1 MNWQPEMSGRIAGY
15 RLGRAIG
22 RSDLATVYLARDE
35 RLDRQVAVK
44 VLAPERAGQA
54 IFLTRWLRESRV
66 AAELGHP
73 NILPVYQAGDADGV
87 WYAAMRYVPGGDIRS
102 LLSRSGPLRPAVAW
116 TILAQ
121 TASALDAAHS
131 RGLVHRDVKPANMLL
146 EASHVY
152 LADFGM
158 GADKSVGPFDY
169 VAPEQIERGPLQGRT
184 DLYSLA
190 CVGFELLSGTPP
202 FGHDRHLTVMY
213 AQLYAPPPSI
223 RTRRDDLPTAVDR
236 VLATAL
242 AKDPADRYATCGQFA
257 EELSAALG
265 LGLGGQR
272 SRPPDRPGRAQDPW
286 LGEPP
291 SPPGPRPGGGG
302 QRAAA
307 SASRAGPNPRR
318 PAVIKGTLAAAAA
331 IAVAAVVVVAAVA
344 VARDVAAPGSPA
356 AARPAAA
363 RPAASR
369 SAASRSA
376 ASRSATSTPPPAT
389 SPAPTPSALA
399 SGQAVA
405 VGHLLNSSAAT
416 RQALDGAISEVLNC
430 TNLSGAAS
438 QIQNA
443 VSQRGSEY
451 RQAAALSASGLP
463 QGAAV
468 KSDLITALRTSLDA
482 DDDYL
487 TWAQQELNLGCAQPE
502 QTTAYGAANSADQA
516 ADEAKQAFVQVW
528 NPIAV
533 KYGVPQQS
541 ADSI

>member
-1 MNWQPEMSGRIAGY
+1 MSDRIGGY

-35 RLDRQVAVK
+35 RLDRQVAIK

-54 IFLTRWLRESRV
+54 TFLTRWLRESRV

-102 LLSRSGPLRPAVAW
+102 LLSRAGPLRPAMAW

-121 TASALDAAHS
+121 AASALDAAHA

-158 GADKSVGPFDY
+158 GADKSAGPFDY
-169 VAPEQIERGPLQGRT
+169 VAPEQIEGRPLNGRT

-190 CVGFELLSGTPP
+190 CVGFELLSGTPL
-202 FGHDRHLTVMY
+202 FGHDQHLTVMY
-213 AQLYAPPPSI
+213 AQLYAPPPSV
-223 RTRRDDLPTAVDR
+223 RTRRDDLPAAVDR

-242 AKDPADRYATCGQFA
+242 AKNPADRYATCGQFA
-257 EELSAALG
+257 AELSAALG
-265 LGLGGQR
+265 LGLGLGPGPGLGGQR
-272 SRPPDRPGRAQDPW
+272 SRPPDRTGLAQDPW
-286 LGEPP
+286 PGGPP
-291 SPPGPRPGGGG
+291 APPGPRPGGAG
-302 QRAAA
+302 QRVPAPAR
-307 SASRAGPNPRR
+307 RAGPSPRR
-318 PAVIKGTLAAAAA
+318 PAIVKGTLAAVAAA
-331 IAVAAVVVVAAVA
+331 VVAAVIVVAAVA
-344 VARDVAAPGSPA
+344 VVREVAAPGSPA
-356 AARPAAA
+356 ASRPGVSQ
-363 RPAASR
+363 PAASR
-369 SAASRSA
+369 AATA
-376 ASRSATSTPPPAT
+376 TPPRAN
-389 SPAPTPSALA
+389 SPAPSPSALA

-405 VGHLLNSSAAT
+405 VGQLLNSSAAT
-416 RQALDGAISEVLNC
+416 RQALNGAINEVLNC
-430 TNLSGAAS
+430 ANLSGAAS

-451 RQAAALSASGLP
+451 RQASVLSASGLP

-468 KSDLITALRTSLDA
+468 KSDLIAALRTSLDA
-482 DDDYL
+482 DQDYL
-487 TWAQQELNLGCAQPE
+487 TWARQELNLGCTQPE
-502 QTTAYGAANSADQA
+502 QSTAYGAANSADQA
-516 ADEAKQAFVQVW
+516 ADTAKQAFVQVW

-533 KYGVPQQS
+533 KYGVRQQS
-541 ADSI
+541 ASSI

>member
-44 VLAPERAGQA
+44 VLAPERASQA

-87 WYAAMRYVPGGDIRS
+87 WYAAMRYVPGGDIRA
-102 LLSRSGPLRPAVAW
+102 LLSQAGPLRPAMAW

-121 TASALDAAHS
+121 TASALDAAHA

-158 GADKSVGPFDY
+158 GEDKSAGPFDY
-169 VAPEQIERGPLQGRT
+169 VSPEQIEGRPLSGRT

-190 CVGFELLSGTPP
+190 CVGFELLSGTPL
-202 FGHDRHLTVMY
+202 FGHDQHLTVMY
-213 AQLYAPPPSI
+213 AQLYAPPPSV
-223 RTRRDDLPTAVDR
+223 RTRRDDLPAAVDR

-242 AKDPADRYATCGQFA
+242 AKNPADRYATCGQFA

-265 LGLGGQR
+265 LGLGLGGQR
-272 SRPPDRPGRAQDPW
+272 SRPPDRTGRAQDPW
-286 LGEPP
+286 PGAPP
-291 SPPGPRPGGGG
+291 SPPGPRPGGAG
-302 QRAAA
+302 QRVAT
-307 SASRAGPNPRR
+307 SASRARPSRRR
-318 PAVIKGTLAAAAA
+318 PAVIKGTLAAVAAA
-331 IAVAAVVVVAAVA
+331 VVTAVVVVAAVA
-344 VARDVAAPGSPA
+344 VVRSVAAPGSPA
-356 AARPAAA
+356 ASQPVASRPAG
-363 RPAASR
+363 
-369 SAASRSA
+369 SA
-376 ASRSATSTPPPAT
+376 PPRAT
-389 SPAPTPSALA
+389 SPAPSPSALA

-405 VGHLLNSSAAT
+405 VGHLLTSSAAT
-416 RQALDGAISEVLNC
+416 RQTLDGAINEVLSC

-443 VSQRGSEY
+443 VSQRDSEY
-451 RQAAALSASGLP
+451 RQASALSASGLP

-468 KSDLITALRTSLDA
+468 KADLIAALRTSLDA
-482 DDDYL
+482 DHDYL
-487 TWAQQELNLGCAQPE
+487 TWAQQELNSGCAQPE
-502 QTTAYGAANSADQA
+502 QSTAYGAADSADQA
-516 ADEAKQAFVQVW
+516 ADAAKQAFVQVW

-541 ADSI
+541 AGSI